1 MAKIRTTH
9 PVLASLLP
17 QLFFK
22 KISHLQIQNLIV
34 FCMEVAGTIA
44 FVGIRRGMDI
54 FGICVLGVVASVGG
68 GMTRD
73 IILGNVPGA
82 LIDPIYVVVAL
93 FTTLTVFYCKRTLPR
108 GRLGIFY
115 ERAMLVMDSIG
126 LGIFTVVGV
135 TTGIRYGYLD
145 NTFLLTFLG
154 TLTGVGGG
162 LLRDMM
168 AGVPPYIF
176 VKHIYACASV
186 AGAISCIYIYREFHA
201 EKPNEKWCTDFN
213 LYFDGRRKKA
223 LFSQALSFC
232 QQDQDP
238 ESLFILYILLRS
250 LLHFLIVKLILYLNY
265 PIF

>member
-1 MAKIRTTH
+1 MD
-9 PVLASLLP
+9 
-17 QLFFK
+17 
-22 KISHLQIQNLIV
+22 IQSLIV

-44 FVGIRRGMDI
+44 FAASGAMVGIRRGMDI
-54 FGICVLGVVASVGG
+54 FGICVLGVVTSVGG

-82 LIDPIYVVVAL
+82 LIDPVYVVVAL
-93 FTTLTVFYCKRTLPR
+93 FTTLMVFSVFYFKRTLPR
-108 GRLGIFY
+108 ERLGIFY

-186 AGAISCIYIYREFHA
+186 AGAISCVYIYREFGQIPA
-201 EKPNEKWCTDFN
+201 MVI
-213 LYFDGRRKKA
+213 A
-223 LFSQALSFC
+223 
-232 QQDQDP
+232 
-238 ESLFILYILLRS
+238 S
-250 LLHFLIVKLILYLNY
+250 LLVVLIRFLAAHYRWNLPRITLPSEK
-265 PIF
+265 

>member
-1 MAKIRTTH
+1 MD
-9 PVLASLLP
+9 
-17 QLFFK
+17 
-22 KISHLQIQNLIV
+22 IQSLIV

-44 FVGIRRGMDI
+44 FAASGAMVGIHRGMDI
-54 FGICVLGVVASVGG
+54 FGICVLGVVTSVGG

-82 LIDPIYVVVAL
+82 LIDPVYVVVAL
-93 FTTLTVFYCKRTLPR
+93 FTTLMVFSVFYFKRTLPR

-186 AGAISCIYIYREFHA
+186 AGAISCVYIYREFGQIPA
-201 EKPNEKWCTDFN
+201 MVI
-213 LYFDGRRKKA
+213 A
-223 LFSQALSFC
+223 
-232 QQDQDP
+232 
-238 ESLFILYILLRS
+238 S
-250 LLHFLIVKLILYLNY
+250 LLVVLIRFLAAHYRWNLPRITLPPEK
-265 PIF
+265 

>member
-1 MAKIRTTH
+1 MD
-9 PVLASLLP
+9 
-17 QLFFK
+17 
-22 KISHLQIQNLIV
+22 IQSLIV

-44 FVGIRRGMDI
+44 FAASGAMVGIHRGMDI
-54 FGICVLGVVASVGG
+54 FGICVLGVVTSVGG

-82 LIDPIYVVVAL
+82 LIDPVYVVVAL
-93 FTTLTVFYCKRTLPR
+93 FTTLMVFSVFYFKRTLPR

-186 AGAISCIYIYREFHA
+186 AGAISCIYIYREFGQIPA
-201 EKPNEKWCTDFN
+201 MVI
-213 LYFDGRRKKA
+213 A
-223 LFSQALSFC
+223 
-232 QQDQDP
+232 
-238 ESLFILYILLRS
+238 S
-250 LLHFLIVKLILYLNY
+250 LLVVLIRFLAAHYRWNLPRITLPSEK
-265 PIF
+265 